1 MALNQLLIYFM
12 RCKIKIKRKT
22 ISNEIPLLP
31 TRILLSGAATYLY
44 ALVATPPEHANKI
57 K

>member
-12 RCKIKIKRKT
+12 RCKIKIKRKP

-44 ALVATPPEHANKI
+44 ALVATPSEHANKI

>member
-31 TRILLSGAATYLY
+31 TRILLRGLQ
-44 ALVATPPEHANKI
+44 LICMH
-57 K
+57 